1 LYFKEVRSKLIC
13 SIIKRR
19 RSMSNSRYSSILKLS
34 FLSVVLAFTSN
45 VSADPVKA
53 AFVYIGPTGD
63 HGWTYAHD
71 EGVKYAKEKLGD
83 DVIMTTI
90 ENVAENSD
98 SERVITSL
106 ARKNDIVFTTSFGYM
121 NPTVKVAKRYPDV
134 KFEHATGYMLEDN
147 VSVYS
152 ARFYEGRH
160 VIGKIAGRVTESNV
174 IGYIAS
180 FPIPEVIR
188 GINSAFLAAKS
199 VNPDVQ
205 IKIVWVY
212 SWYDPGKEA
221 DAANAL
227 IAQGA
232 DVLMQHTDSTAAM
245 TVAEEKG
252 IHAFGQASNMREW
265 GPNAQLTGIIND
277 WGPYYADRIAAVR
290 DGTWSSSDTFAGVQ
304 QGMVKFAPMN
314 NNMPTDVKNEAM
326 KAIIDLS
333 MGAIHPFTGP
343 INKQDGSPWLAEG
356 ETPPNFPDLLTM
368 DFYVE
373 GIDSQYP
380 N

>member
-1 LYFKEVRSKLIC
+1 
-13 SIIKRR
+13 
-19 RSMSNSRYSSILKLS
+19 MSNRSLSSVLKLS
-34 FLSVVLAFTSN
+34 ILSAVLAFTSN
-45 VSADPVKA
+45 VYADPVKA

-63 HGWTYAHD
+63 HGWTFAHD
-71 EGVKYAKEKLGD
+71 QGAKYVKEMMGD
-83 DVIMTTI
+83 DVIITTV
-90 ENVAENSD
+90 ESVEENSD

-106 ARKNDIVFTTSFGYM
+106 ARKNDIIFTTSFGYM
-121 NPTVKVAKRYPDV
+121 NPTIKVAKQYPDV

-147 VSVYS
+147 ISVYS

-160 VIGKIAGRVTESNV
+160 VIGKIAGRMTKSNI

-188 GINSAFLAAKS
+188 GINSAYLAAKS
-199 VNPDVQ
+199 VNPDVS

-212 SWYDPGKEA
+212 TWEDPGKEA
-221 DAANAL
+221 DAARAL

-232 DVLMQHTDSTAAM
+232 DILMQHTASTSPM

-252 IHAFGQASNMREW
+252 IYAFGQSSDMREW
-265 GPNAQLTGIIND
+265 GQNAQLSGIIND
-277 WGPYYADRIAAVR
+277 WGPYYLERVQAVAN
-290 DGTWSSSDTFAGVQ
+290 GTWTSANVFDGVQ

-314 NNMPTDVKNEAM
+314 QNMPTDVKNEAM

-343 INKQDGSPWLAEG
+343 INKQDGSTWLVEG
-356 ETPPNFPDLLTM
+356 ETPPNYPDLLTM

-373 GIDSQYP
+373 GIDSKYP

>member
-1 LYFKEVRSKLIC
+1 MAN
-13 SIIKRR
+13 RR
-19 RSMSNSRYSSILKLS
+19 LTSILKFSLLS
-34 FLSVVLAFTSN
+34 SMLAFTGSAF
-45 VSADPVKA
+45 ADPVKA

-71 EGVKYAKEKLGD
+71 QGANMVQDQLGD
-83 DVIMTTI
+83 GVVITRI
-90 ENVAENSD
+90 ESVAENSD

-106 ARKNDIVFTTSFGYM
+106 ARKNDIIFTTSFGYM
-121 NPTVKVAKRYPDV
+121 NPTVKVAARYPDV
-134 KFEHATGYMLEDN
+134 KFEHATGYMRPTDN
-147 VSVYS
+147 ISTYS

-160 VIGKIAGRVTESNV
+160 VIGKIAGRMTNSNI

-199 VNPDVQ
+199 VNPDIQ

-212 SWYDPGKEA
+212 TWFDPGKEA
-221 DAANAL
+221 DAARAL

-232 DVLMQHTDSTAAM
+232 DIIMQHTDSTAPM
-245 TVAEEKG
+245 TVAEDEG
-252 IHAFGQASNMREW
+252 VHAFGQASDMTAW
-265 GPNAQLTGIIND
+265 GPNAHLTSIID
-277 WGPYYADRIAAVR
+277 EWGPYYVARVKAVA
-290 DGTWSSSDTFAGVQ
+290 DGTWTSTDTFDGVAE
-304 QGMVKFAPMN
+304 GMVEFAPFT
-314 NNMPTDVKNEAM
+314 NMPDEVMWEAQDT
-326 KAIIDLS
+326 ILDLDA
-333 MGAIHPFTGP
+333 GAVHPFTGP

-356 ETPPNFPDLLTM
+356 ETPPMFPDIITM

-373 GIDSQYP
+373 GIDSKYP

>member
-1 LYFKEVRSKLIC
+1 VKEQ
-13 SIIKRR
+13 
-19 RSMSNSRYSSILKLS
+19 M
-34 FLSVVLAFTSN
+34 
-45 VSADPVKA
+45 
-53 AFVYIGPTGD
+53 
-63 HGWTYAHD
+63 
-71 EGVKYAKEKLGD
+71 GD
-83 DVIMTTI
+83 DVIITTV
-90 ENVAENSD
+90 ESVEENSD

-106 ARKNDIVFTTSFGYM
+106 ARKNDIIFTTSFGYM
-121 NPTVKVAKRYPDV
+121 NPTIKVAKRYPDV

-147 VSVYS
+147 VAVYS

-160 VIGKIAGRVTESNV
+160 VIGKIAGRMTETNV

-188 GINSAFLAAKS
+188 GINSAYLAAKS
-199 VNPDVQ
+199 VNPDIE

-232 DVLMQHTDSTAAM
+232 DILMQHTDSTAPM

-252 IHAFGQASNMREW
+252 IYAFGQASDMREW
-265 GPNAQLTGIIND
+265 GKNAQLTGIIDD
-277 WGPYYADRIAAVR
+277 WGPYYLERVQAVA
-290 DGTWSSSDTFAGVQ
+290 DGTWTSTDVFHGVDS
-304 QGMVKFAPMN
+304 GMVKFAPMN
-314 NNMPTDVKNEAM
+314 NSMPFEVRNEAS
-326 KAIIDLS
+326 KAIIDLT

-356 ETPPNFPDLLTM
+356 ETPPNYPDLLTM

-373 GIDSQYP
+373 GIEAKYP

>member
-1 LYFKEVRSKLIC
+1 MQSYIRQEAEAISLKAKYLVTLSLKGCGAKPINLQHDGIVVSCGKLPIN
-13 SIIKRR
+13 
-19 RSMSNSRYSSILKLS
+19 SMRDLLEIYSS
-34 FLSVVLAFTSN
+34 N
-45 VSADPVKA
+45 
-53 AFVYIGPTGD
+53 
-63 HGWTYAHD
+63 
-71 EGVKYAKEKLGD
+71 
-83 DVIMTTI
+83 
-90 ENVAENSD
+90 
-98 SERVITSL
+98 
-106 ARKNDIVFTTSFGYM
+106 
-121 NPTVKVAKRYPDV
+121 
-134 KFEHATGYMLEDN
+134 EHATGYMLEDN

-245 TVAEEKG
+245 TVAEEKVV
-252 IHAFGQASNMREW
+252 FKLPKELN
-265 GPNAQLTGIIND
+265 
-277 WGPYYADRIAAVR
+277 
-290 DGTWSSSDTFAGVQ
+290 
-304 QGMVKFAPMN
+304 
-314 NNMPTDVKNEAM
+314 
-326 KAIIDLS
+326 
-333 MGAIHPFTGP
+333 
-343 INKQDGSPWLAEG
+343 
-356 ETPPNFPDLLTM
+356 
-368 DFYVE
+368 
-373 GIDSQYP
+373 
-380 N
+380 